1 MHEYGNV
8 SPANCIFKPLNDFA
22 CYVLGGKLNAWMMVT
37 GDVKRSWLQKINA
50 SHFMYPDMKTLSL
63 EKQMT
68 QGVYFADALNFSDIF
83 FTYLNKL
90 MNHEEN
96 KDRYV

>member
-1 MHEYGNV
+1 MIL
-8 SPANCIFKPLNDFA
+8 P
-22 CYVLGGKLNAWMMVT
+22 VLGGKLNALIMVT
-37 GDVKRSWLQKINA
+37 GNVKRSWLQKINV

-68 QGVYFADALNFSDIF
+68 QGVYFADAFNFSDIF

-90 MNHEEN
+90 MNRLVNEN
-96 KDRYV
+96 KDGFV